1 MNQPHTPGLE
11 TYLEIPMSPEDL
23 AMLAAIAAG
32 GDGTEGDRMF
42 HASVLAAARN
52 LVLVD
57 LLDSLAEGA
66 GKIAAASLG
75 RPGQPPRSLA
85 APPAQP
91 SANSGDCLTP
101 AAFSHQRVT
110 TILP

>member
-11 TYLEIPMSPEDL
+11 TYLEIPMSPEDP
-23 AMLAAIAAG
+23 AVLAAIAAG
-32 GDGTEGDRMF
+32 GDGTAGDRMF

-85 APPAQP
+85 AHRL
-91 SANSGDCLTP
+91 SRLRTP
-101 AAFSHQRVT
+101 ATACPQRHFP
-110 TILP
+110 IRG